1 LGNAEPERWSGD
13 TSALP
18 GAMTDLSNLG
28 KFIILAG
35 VILLVL
41 GLLFL
46 LLGRVPLIGR
56 LPGDFVIRRDGTT
69 IYIPLATMI
78 LLSLLL
84 TIIVNLIFRR

>member
-1 LGNAEPERWSGD
+1 
-13 TSALP
+13 
-18 GAMTDLSNLG
+18 MTDLSSLG

-35 VILLVL
+35 AVLVIL
-41 GLLFL
+41 GLLFV
-46 LLGRVPLIGR
+46 LLGRVPFVGR
-56 LPGDFVIRRDGTT
+56 LPGDIVIRWDGAT